1 MAIIA
6 LIAVMAVVFASC
18 NADTY
23 QKRLEEAGYI
33 AYNYSTVDIQL
44 DGAEW
49 GLVAMNERTG
59 DAVTIVKFT
68 SLSSAKDAEADA
80 KSTSGMTV
88 YRQSMLVMVGTEQ
101 AIADAK

>member
-23 QKRLEEAGYI
+23 QKRLEEVGYI
-33 AYNYSTVDIQL
+33 VYNYSTDDIQL

-68 SLSSAKDAEADA
+68 SLSSAKDAEADE
-80 KSTSGMTV
+80 STSGMTV

>member
-18 NADTY
+18 NAETY
-23 QKRLEEAGYI
+23 QKRLAEAGYI
-33 AYNYSTVDIQL
+33 VYNYSTDDIQL

-80 KSTSGMTV
+80 KSTS
-88 YRQSMLVMVGTEQ
+88 
-101 AIADAK
+101 